1 MKKHDLSSAS
11 CMRVLA
17 QKQKKV
23 TGVTCSRLFESVRW
37 KDVIC
42 SARFLST
49 KKGRHALLVN
59 SALDDNHSDPE

>member
-1 MKKHDLSSAS
+1 MKKHDLLSTS
-11 CMRVLA
+11 CMRMLA
-17 QKQKKV
+17 QKQKEV
-23 TGVTCSRLFESVRW
+23 TGATCSRLFESVRW

-49 KKGRHALLVN
+49 KKGRYALFVS